1 MSDFG
6 QGRVQ
11 DGRTSVHL
19 WKRCKV
25 RVVAIVHEAEEG
37 GFWAEVPALPG
48 CYTQAESLDEL
59 KVNLKEVVELL
70 METSPGDIELQG
82 GGHLLELAI

>member
-1 MSDFG
+1 M
-6 QGRVQ
+6 
-11 DGRTSVHL
+11 
-19 WKRCKV
+19 

-59 KVNLKEVVELL
+59 KINLKEVVELL
-70 METSPGDIELQG
+70 METSPGDIDLQG
-82 GGHLLELAI
+82 GGRLLEFAI

>member
-1 MSDFG
+1 M
-6 QGRVQ
+6 
-11 DGRTSVHL
+11 
-19 WKRCKV
+19 